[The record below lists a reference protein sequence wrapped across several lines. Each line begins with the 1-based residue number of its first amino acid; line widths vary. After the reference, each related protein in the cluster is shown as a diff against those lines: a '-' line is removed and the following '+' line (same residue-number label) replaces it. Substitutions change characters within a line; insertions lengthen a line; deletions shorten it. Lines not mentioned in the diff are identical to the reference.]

1 MHPFGSFLATRNR
14 LGPSASDR
22 QAEIR
27 AMYRRPDAL
36 PLPPEPEPEPER
48 PGHLERLVAAVPVLR
63 RLTTHR
69 V

>member
-36 PLPPEPEPEPER
+36 PLPPEPER

>member
-22 QAEIR
+22 QVEIQ

-36 PLPPEPEPEPER
+36 PMAAEPER
-48 PGHLERLVAAVPVLR
+48 PGRLERLVAAVPVLR
-63 RLTTHR
+63 RWSTHR
-69 V
+69 I